1 MYRFGHLLQGIYVV
15 ASVIGLCTISVL
27 FLSTVLLYNVYITSY
42 YIVNNYKLLCV
53 RYSEPTTLHF
63 SPL

>member
-1 MYRFGHLLQGIYVV
+1 MYRFGHLLQEIYIV
-15 ASVIGLCTISVL
+15 VIGLCTISVL
-27 FLSTVLLYNVYITSY
+27 FLSTVLLYNVYITPY